1 MKKLLVAAM
10 VLAFMVTALPVMAAE
25 TAAPAKEPVAKEK
38 GIEINI
44 GGGHPLYGTHTNDGT
59 THFDGADS
67 WLFFASIDKE
77 TKKYLSFGL
86 MYNYTRIR
94 MGVET
99 EAEVERDD
107 RCWDGDYYYCGES
120 PTTLVTNNFYQ
131 PQVETSISTDYYWLN
146 VHVLGPYV
154 KPHFDITK
162 WLEVFGMA
170 GAGAMYVDGKIYGDE
185 MGAAYFMSAGLTVE
199 LYKGLGL
206 SGQYLYVDGFTHDV
220 DDINYQA
227 VVGTL
232 MYRF

>member
-10 VLAFMVTALPVMAAE
+10 ALVFLAVTLPAVAAD
-25 TAAPAKEPVAKEK
+25 TPATAKEPVVKEK

-77 TKKYLSFGL
+77 AKKYLSFGL
-86 MYNYTRIR
+86 MYNYTRIK

-99 EAEVERDD
+99 ETETEKE
-107 RCWDGDYYYCGES
+107 CDYYREECYYFEQ
-120 PTTLVTNNFYQ
+120 PTALTADWQ
-131 PQVETSISTDYYWLN
+131 PQVETSISTDHYWLN
-146 VHVLGPYV
+146 VHLLGPYV
-154 KPHFDITK
+154 KPHYNITS
-162 WLEVFGMA
+162 WLQAFGMA
-170 GAGAMYVDGKIYGDE
+170 GAGMMYVDGKIYGDE
-185 MGAAYFMSAGLTVE
+185 FGAAYFASAGLSVE

-206 SGQYLYVDGFTHDV
+206 AGQYLYVDGFTNAV

-227 VVGTL
+227 VVGTI